1 MFCIA
6 MKLSIQNVNFKGY
19 DALPLKGI
27 YLEESYCEPF
37 VDEMKVIA
45 NQEGFEIKTAY
56 DNDQWIQDDKTI
68 IERASKPFLIANG
81 EVSDNF
87 INELKRHGIDGKRTT
102 GFLSGGDTFIGKY
115 PNGEKW
121 ILTGEAV
128 GATVSKK
135 AVSEAYEISEKNI
148 FTLPKQNYHL
158 DTFIRPVGYPYILV
172 NDFNLVDKN
181 IQMLDD
187 GTEEFE
193 EYRRQYERFKRNL
206 DEKYFGINTIC
217 NALVARGFVPIKI
230 AGVYGPEINF
240 MNAIIN
246 RHQDGTLSYITNS
259 SDTGNNDF
267 YKKIQDRFQKDL
279 EEKVPNLS
287 KTYFV
292 KGNEAQ
298 YQGKRFYGIGIEN
311 KKPNPKLNNMMATL
325 RYQGGGIHCMS
336 LEEPD
341 FQAWV

>member
-1 MFCIA
+1 
-6 MKLSIQNVNFKGY
+6 MKINSSFIKPNFKGY
-19 DALPLKGI
+19 DSAPLKSI
-27 YLEESYCEPF
+27 YLEESYCKPF
-37 VDEMKVIA
+37 IDEMKAVA
-45 NQEGFEIKTAY
+45 QQEGFKIKTAY

-68 IERASKPFLIANG
+68 IEKDGKPFLIANG

-87 INELKRHGIDGKRTT
+87 IGELKRQGIDGKKTI
-102 GFLSGGDTFIGKY
+102 GFLAGGDTFIGKY
-115 PNGEKW
+115 PNGNKW
-121 ILTGEAV
+121 ILTGEKI
-128 GATVSKK
+128 GATISKK
-135 AVSEAYEISEKNI
+135 AVSDAYEISEKNI
-148 FTLPKQNYHL
+148 YTLPKQNYHL
-158 DTFIRPVGYPYILV
+158 DTFIRPVGYPYVLV

-187 GTEEFE
+187 GTDEFE
-193 EYRRQYERFKRNL
+193 QYRKEYESFKRRLN
-206 DEKYFGINTIC
+206 EQYFGINTIC
-217 NALVARGFVPIKI
+217 NALVARGFTPIKI

-246 RHQDGTLSYITNS
+246 KHPDNTISYITNS
-259 SDTGNNDF
+259 SDTGNDDF
-267 YKKIQDRFQKDL
+267 YKKIQDKFQKDL
-279 EEKVPNLS
+279 EEKVSNLS

-311 KKPNPKLNNMMATL
+311 QKPNPKLNNMMATL

-341 FQAWV
+341 FESWV